1 MGNLNI
7 DEILVLMEEL
17 IDNSSAVPFSSKKM
31 IDCDHMR
38 DYIDNLRLNLPSEI
52 EKAKETQAQKD
63 NIIAEANAEAEK
75 IIHKAEEDA
84 AEIERKSE
92 EGLEAARNKALEL
105 VSETEITKQ
114 AKDYALELIQ
124 QARDEADGILADA
137 NAEADRIVKEAQ
149 DNDKRIR
156 RAMTDSV
163 NKALSDAL
171 AALES
176 SRDSINDSVDRVS
189 ETMTAIE
196 SLNNVEDEDTEPA
209 VEEEPVEE
217 PEPRRKFKFR

>member
-31 IDCDHMR
+31 IDCDQMR

-75 IIHKAEEDA
+75 IIHKAEDDA

-105 VSETEITKQ
+105 VSETVITQQ
-114 AKDYALELIQ
+114 AKDYAMELIQ
-124 QARDEADGILADA
+124 QARDEADGIVSAA
-137 NAEADRIVKEAQ
+137 NADSERIINEAKE
-149 DNDKRIR
+149 NDKRIR

-171 AALES
+171 AALET
-176 SRDSINDSVDRVS
+176 SRDNINESVDRVT
-189 ETMTAIE
+189 ETMNAIE
-196 SLNNVEDEDTEPA
+196 SLNNVDEDSEPT
-209 VEEEPVEE
+209 EEEKPAEE

>member
-75 IIHKAEEDA
+75 IIHKAEED
-84 AEIERKSE
+84 
-92 EGLEAARNKALEL
+92 
-105 VSETEITKQ
+105 
-114 AKDYALELIQ
+114 
-124 QARDEADGILADA
+124 GI
-137 NAEADRIVKEAQ
+137 
-149 DNDKRIR
+149 
-156 RAMTDSV
+156 
-163 NKALSDAL
+163 
-171 AALES
+171 
-176 SRDSINDSVDRVS
+176 
-189 ETMTAIE
+189 
-196 SLNNVEDEDTEPA
+196 P
-209 VEEEPVEE
+209 
-217 PEPRRKFKFR
+217 